1 MDLLHQISK
10 YLLAVETLTKEDI
23 DEITETGKLA
33 RSDNEPAFQPAEP
46 TTTV

>member
-33 RSDNEPAFQPAEP
+33 RSDNDVILAPIEPS
-46 TTTV
+46 TTL